1 MPSDDIVKKLY
12 SKEDI
17 RLELDL
23 TVLLKSKKIYL
34 TTKLSF
40 QFSLNLLA

>member
-23 TVLLKSKKIYL
+23 TVLLQSKKIYL
-34 TTKLSF
+34 TT
-40 QFSLNLLA
+40 NL

>member
-23 TVLLKSKKIYL
+23 TTHSFNKKINMIS
-34 TTKLSF
+34 TIF
-40 QFSLNLLA
+40 

>member
-23 TVLLKSKKIYL
+23 TVLLQSKNI
-34 TTKLSF
+34 
-40 QFSLNLLA
+40 

>member
-23 TVLLKSKKIYL
+23 TVLLQSKKI
-34 TTKLSF
+34 
-40 QFSLNLLA
+40 